1 MRVMVVLLSVLTAI
15 VSAQPSNQVAIPAGA
30 FTMGTDESRVDA
42 LMARFS
48 SKRRELF
55 ASELPAHRVTVRA
68 FSIDRTEVTNA
79 AFKTFVDAHQAWSRE
94 RLAADRHNGEYLT
107 TWAGGSYP
115 PGDEDA
121 PVTFITWHAASAFC
135 ESAGKRLP
143 TETEWEFAAGRGL
156 PGEFPWGDDLP
167 DAAKANW
174 SGANIG
180 KPSRVGAFPPAHG
193 LSDMAGNVWEFVA
206 DPWTD
211 SYATDAKISPGRRVI
226 RGGSFGGSPVN
237 LRVRYRDSHPELGA
251 GPHVGFRC
259 AR

>member
-1 MRVMVVLLSVLTAI
+1 MGDRQIKGVAFALVCSLLVVVTA
-15 VSAQPSNQVAIPAGA
+15 QGTDEVAVPAGA
-30 FTMGTDESRVDA
+30 FMMGTDESRVDA

-79 AFKTFVDAHQAWSRE
+79 AFKPFVDTHPAWSRE
-94 RLAADRHNGEYLT
+94 RLAADRHNGEYLK
-107 TWAGGSYP
+107 TWGGGSYP
-115 PGDEDA
+115 AGDADV
-121 PVTFITWHAASAFC
+121 PVTFITWHAASVCC

-143 TETEWEFAAGRGL
+143 TEAEWEFAAGRADAS
-156 PGEFPWGDDLP
+156 EFPWGDDLP

-180 KPSRVGAFPPAHG
+180 TPSRVGAFPPAHG

-211 SYATDAKISPGRRVI
+211 TYAAGAKTSPGRRVI
-226 RGGSFGGSPVN
+226 RGGSGES
-237 LRVRYRDSHPELGA
+237 
-251 GPHVGFRC
+251 
-259 AR
+259 ARPLQGQSSGTRSRTACWVSLC